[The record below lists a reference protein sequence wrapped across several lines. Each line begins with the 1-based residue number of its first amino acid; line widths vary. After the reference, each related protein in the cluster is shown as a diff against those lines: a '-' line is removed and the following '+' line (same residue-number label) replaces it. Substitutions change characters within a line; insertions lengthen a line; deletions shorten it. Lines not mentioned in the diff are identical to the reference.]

1 MLSLFSIICYYV
13 NMPKIGVIGGSGLHD
28 IPGLTIRE
36 QRKVTTPFGDPSD
49 DYLIGEFSG
58 KEIIFLPRHGLKH
71 QIPPHKINYRANI
84 WGFKDLS
91 AERILSVSSVGGIT
105 PELKPGMFIVP
116 DQIVDMTRSRVS
128 TFYDGNEV
136 VHIDF
141 TEPYCPELREA
152 LLRGGKKT
160 GVELKKSGTYICMD
174 GPRLE
179 TGAEIKIILNMGID
193 VVGMTAMPEAS
204 LAREAELCFAGVAIV
219 TNYAAGITG
228 KKLTATE
235 VIEVMKEA
243 SKHLWDLLKETFHF
257 IPSERRCAC
266 KDALKDARM

>member
-1 MLSLFSIICYYV
+1 
-13 NMPKIGVIGGSGLHD
+13 MPRIGVIGGSGLYD
-28 IPGLTIRE
+28 IPGLTIKE
-36 QRKVTTPFGDPSD
+36 HKKITTPFGDPSD
-49 DYLIGEFSG
+49 AYMIGEFSD

-71 QIPPHKINYRANI
+71 RIPPHKINYRANI
-84 WGFKDLS
+84 WGFKALG
-91 AERILSVSSVGGIT
+91 AERILSVSAVGGIT

-116 DQIVDMTRSRVS
+116 DQIVDMTRGRVS

-141 TEPYCPELREA
+141 TEPYCLELREV
-152 LLRGGKKT
+152 LLRAGKKI
-160 GVELKKSGTYICMD
+160 GIELRKSGTYVCVD

-179 TGAEIKIILNMGID
+179 TGAEIKIFLNMGID

-204 LAREAELCFAGVAIV
+204 LAREAELCLAGVAIV

-228 KKLTATE
+228 KKLTTTE
-235 VIEVMKEA
+235 VIEVMREA
-243 SKHLWDLLKETFHF
+243 SKHVGNLLKETFHF
-257 IPSERRCAC
+257 IPAERRCAC

>member
-1 MLSLFSIICYYV
+1 ML
-13 NMPKIGVIGGSGLHD
+13 KIGVIGGSGLYD
-28 IPGLTIRE
+28 IPGLTIKE
-36 QRKVTTPFGDPSD
+36 HKKITTPFGDPSD
-49 DYLIGEFSG
+49 AYMIGEFSD

-84 WGFKDLS
+84 WGFKELG
-91 AERILSVSSVGGIT
+91 AERILSVSAVGGIS

-116 DQIVDMTRSRVS
+116 DQITDMTKSRVS

-152 LLRGGKKT
+152 LSRAGEKI
-160 GVELKKSGTYICMD
+160 GVELKESWTYVCVD

-179 TGAEIKIILNMGID
+179 TGAEIKIFLNLGID
-193 VVGMTAMPEAS
+193 IVGMTAMPEAS
-204 LAREAELCFAGVAIV
+204 LAREAELCLAGVAIV

-228 KKLTATE
+228 KKLTTTE
-235 VIEVMKEA
+235 VIEVMRGATKQVG
-243 SKHLWDLLKETFHF
+243 SLLKETFLF
-257 IPSERRCAC
+257 ISGERRCAC